1 MAVPQE
7 LLDKYRSFLIGTKGR
22 SENTVRVYLDDLS
35 TFNRFLEM
43 ENADFAQLDRRF
55 LRRYLAWLATRARGK
70 RGGYARVSVAR
81 KLVSLRAFYRFLRQE
96 GIVKTNPVP
105 KGSAFRVKTEK
116 RLPDFLTENETER
129 ILQAP
134 DTDTDLGLRDQ
145 AILEL
150 LYSSG
155 IRLSELAALNMDDV
169 DLETRQAKVFGKG
182 SKERIVLLGGPAV
195 QSLHLYMTASR
206 PQLSTSAHPGAPTSS
221 AHPEPVEG
229 SSAPPSSA
237 HPEPVEGSSA
247 PTSSAHPEPV
257 EGSSAPPSSALFLN
271 KYGGRLSPRSIQKIV
286 KKSAR
291 QSAINPKTHTH
302 SMRHTF
308 ATHMLEGGA
317 DLRVVQELL
326 GHSSP
331 ATTQIYTHV
340 TQRQARKVYMA
351 SHPRANGNPD
361 SVDEE

>member
-1 MAVPQE
+1 MPIPQE
-7 LLDKYRSFLIGTKGR
+7 LLDKYKAFLIGTKGR
-22 SENTVRVYLDDLS
+22 SENTVRVYADDLS
-35 TFNRFLEM
+35 TFNRFLELQ
-43 ENADFAQLDRRF
+43 NADYAALDRRF
-55 LRRYLAWLATRARGK
+55 LRGYLAWLATRARGK

-81 KLVSLRAFYRFLRQE
+81 KLVSLRAFYRFLQQQ
-96 GIVKTNPVP
+96 GIVKVNPVP

-134 DTDTDLGLRDQ
+134 DSDTELGLRDQ

-155 IRLSELAALNMDDV
+155 VRLSELAALNMEDLN
-169 DLETRQAKVFGKG
+169 LETREAKVWGKG

-195 QSLHLYMTASR
+195 QSLRHY
-206 PQLSTSAHPGAPTSS
+206 LSTSRPELADAPTN
-221 AHPEPVEG
+221 
-229 SSAPPSSA
+229 
-237 HPEPVEGSSA
+237 
-247 PTSSAHPEPV
+247 
-257 EGSSAPPSSALFLN
+257 ALFLN

-291 QSAINPKTHTH
+291 QATVNPKTHTH

-351 SHPRANGNPD
+351 SHPRAKGTPD
-361 SVDEE
+361 TVDEA

>member
-1 MAVPQE
+1 MSIPKE
-7 LLDKYRSFLIGTKGR
+7 LLDKYSAFLIGTKGR

-35 TFNRFLEM
+35 TFDRYLQQQD
-43 ENADFAQLDRRF
+43 ADFAQLDRRF
-55 LRRYLAWLATRARGK
+55 LRGYLAWLATRARGK

-81 KLVSLRAFYRFLRQE
+81 KLVSLRAFYRFLQQQ
-96 GIVKTNPVP
+96 GVVKTNPVP

-116 RLPDFLTENETER
+116 RLPDFLTENEMAR
-129 ILQAP
+129 MLQAP
-134 DTDTDLGLRDQ
+134 DPESELGIRDQ

-155 IRLSELAALNMDDV
+155 IRLSELAALNLE
-169 DLETRQAKVFGKG
+169 DLNLEAREAKVFGKG
-182 SKERIVLLGGPAV
+182 SKERIVLLGGPAI
-195 QSLHLYMTASR
+195 QALLHYISSSR
-206 PQLSTSAHPGAPTSS
+206 PLLQDNFTN
-221 AHPEPVEG
+221 
-229 SSAPPSSA
+229 
-237 HPEPVEGSSA
+237 
-247 PTSSAHPEPV
+247 
-257 EGSSAPPSSALFLN
+257 ALFLN

-291 QSAINPKTHTH
+291 QATINPKTHTH

-351 SHPRANGNPD
+351 SHPRAGGTPQP
-361 SVDEE
+361 VDEE

>member
-7 LLDKYRSFLIGTKGR
+7 LLDKYKAFLIGTKGR

-155 IRLSELAALNMDDV
+155 VRLSEIAALNMDDV

-195 QSLHLYMTASR
+195 QSLHRYMTASR
-206 PQLSTSAHPGAPTSS
+206 PQLYTSAHPGTPT
-221 AHPEPVEG
+221 
-229 SSAPPSSA
+229 SSA

-257 EGSSAPPSSALFLN
+257 EGSSAPPTNALFLN

>member
-1 MAVPQE
+1 MPIPQE
-7 LLDKYRSFLIGTKGR
+7 LLDKYKTFLIGTKGR

-35 TFNRFLEM
+35 TFNRFLEL
-43 ENADFAQLDRRF
+43 ENADYAHLDRRF
-55 LRRYLAWLATRARGK
+55 LRQYLAWLATHARGK
-70 RGGYARVSVAR
+70 QGGYARVSVQR
-81 KLVSLRAFYRFLRQE
+81 KLVSLRAFYRFLQQE
-96 GIVKTNPVP
+96 GVVKINPVP

-116 RLPDFLTENETER
+116 RLPDFLTETEMRR
-129 ILQAP
+129 ILEAP
-134 DTDTDLGLRDQ
+134 DPNSELGLRDL

-155 IRLSELAALNMDDV
+155 VRLSELAALNLDD
-169 DLETRQAKVFGKG
+169 LNLQAREAKVFGKG
-182 SKERIVLLGGPAV
+182 SKERLVLLGGPAV
-195 QSLHLYMTASR
+195 HALHLYLTDSR
-206 PQLSTSAHPGAPTSS
+206 PHLTDTPND
-221 AHPEPVEG
+221 
-229 SSAPPSSA
+229 
-237 HPEPVEGSSA
+237 
-247 PTSSAHPEPV
+247 
-257 EGSSAPPSSALFLN
+257 ALFLN

-291 QSAINPKTHTH
+291 QATVNPKTHTH

-340 TQRQARKVYMA
+340 TQRQAKKVYMA
-351 SHPRANGNPD
+351 SHPRANGSHEP
-361 SVDEE
+361 EETP

>member
-1 MAVPQE
+1 MAIPQE
-7 LLDKYRSFLIGTKGR
+7 LLDKYKAFLIGTKGR

-35 TFNRFLEM
+35 TFNRFLQQ
-43 ENADFAQLDRRF
+43 ENADYAQLDRRF
-55 LRRYLAWLATRARGK
+55 LRQYLAWLATRALGK
-70 RGGYARVSVAR
+70 RGGYARVSVQR
-81 KLVSLRAFYRFLRQE
+81 KLVSLRAFYRFLQQQ
-96 GIVKTNPVP
+96 GIVKINPVP

-116 RLPDFLTENETER
+116 RLPDFLTENETQR
-129 ILQAP
+129 ILEAP
-134 DTDTDLGLRDQ
+134 DTDTELGIRDQ

-155 IRLSELAALNMDDV
+155 VRLSELAALNMEDLS
-169 DLETRQAKVFGKG
+169 LETREAKVFGKG
-182 SKERIVLLGGPAV
+182 SKERIVLLGRPAV
-195 QSLHLYMTASR
+195 QSLHHYLSSSR
-206 PQLSTSAHPGAPTSS
+206 PTLMDNFTN
-221 AHPEPVEG
+221 
-229 SSAPPSSA
+229 
-237 HPEPVEGSSA
+237 
-247 PTSSAHPEPV
+247 
-257 EGSSAPPSSALFLN
+257 ALFLN

-291 QSAINPKTHTH
+291 QAAINPRTHTH

-351 SHPRANGNPD
+351 SHPRANGSPEP
-361 SVDEE
+361 VDEA

>member
-1 MAVPQE
+1 MPLPQE
-7 LLDKYRSFLIGTKGR
+7 VLERYRAFLIGTKGR

-35 TFNRFLEM
+35 TFDRYLQQQD
-43 ENADFAQLDRRF
+43 ADYARLDRRF
-55 LRRYLAWLATRARGK
+55 LRGYLAWLATRARGK

-81 KLVSLRAFYRFLRQE
+81 KLVSLRAFYRFLQQE

-116 RLPDFLTENETER
+116 RLPDFLTENEMER
-129 ILQAP
+129 MLEAP
-134 DTDTDLGLRDQ
+134 DPDTELGIRDQ

-155 IRLSELAALNMDDV
+155 VRLSELASLNLE
-169 DLETRQAKVFGKG
+169 DLNLEAREAKVFGKG
-182 SKERIVLLGGPAV
+182 SKERMVLLGGPAV
-195 QSLHLYMTASR
+195 QALHHYMTASR
-206 PQLSTSAHPGAPTSS
+206 PLLLDNFTN
-221 AHPEPVEG
+221 
-229 SSAPPSSA
+229 
-237 HPEPVEGSSA
+237 
-247 PTSSAHPEPV
+247 
-257 EGSSAPPSSALFLN
+257 ALFLN

-291 QSAINPKTHTH
+291 QATINPRTHTH

-317 DLRVVQELL
+317 DLRVVQEFL

-351 SHPRANGNPD
+351 SHPRAGGLPNP
-361 SVDEE
+361 VDEE

>member
-1 MAVPQE
+1 MPIPQE
-7 LLDKYRSFLIGTKGR
+7 LLDKYKAFLIGTKGR
-22 SENTVRVYLDDLS
+22 SENTVRVYTDDLS
-35 TFNRFLEM
+35 TFNRFLELQ
-43 ENADFAQLDRRF
+43 NADYAALDRRF
-55 LRRYLAWLATRARGK
+55 LRGYLAWLATRARGK

-81 KLVSLRAFYRFLRQE
+81 KLVSLRAFYRFLQQQ
-96 GIVKTNPVP
+96 GIVKVNPVP

-134 DTDTDLGLRDQ
+134 DSDTELGLRDQ

-155 IRLSELAALNMDDV
+155 VRLSELAALNMEDLN
-169 DLETRQAKVFGKG
+169 LETREAKVWGKG

-195 QSLHLYMTASR
+195 QSLRNYLAVSR
-206 PQLSTSAHPGAPTSS
+206 PELADAPTN
-221 AHPEPVEG
+221 
-229 SSAPPSSA
+229 
-237 HPEPVEGSSA
+237 
-247 PTSSAHPEPV
+247 
-257 EGSSAPPSSALFLN
+257 ALFLN

-291 QSAINPKTHTH
+291 QATVNPKTHTH

-308 ATHMLEGGA
+308 ATHLLEGGA
-317 DLRVVQELL
+317 DLRIVQELL

-351 SHPRANGNPD
+351 SHPRANGTPQP
-361 SVDEE
+361 EETP

>member
-1 MAVPQE
+1 MPIPQE
-7 LLDKYRSFLIGTKGR
+7 LLDKYRAFLIGTKGR
-22 SENTVRVYLDDLS
+22 SENTVRVYTDDLS
-35 TFNRFLEM
+35 TFNRFLEIQ
-43 ENADFAQLDRRF
+43 NADYAALDRRF
-55 LRRYLAWLATRARGK
+55 LRGYLAWLATRARGK

-81 KLVSLRAFYRFLRQE
+81 KLVSLRAFYRFLQQQ
-96 GIVKTNPVP
+96 GIVKVNPVP

-134 DTDTDLGLRDQ
+134 DSDTELGLRDQ

-155 IRLSELAALNMDDV
+155 VRLSELAALNMEDLN
-169 DLETRQAKVFGKG
+169 LETREAKVWGKG

-195 QSLHLYMTASR
+195 QSLHHYLATSR
-206 PQLSTSAHPGAPTSS
+206 PELADAPTN
-221 AHPEPVEG
+221 
-229 SSAPPSSA
+229 
-237 HPEPVEGSSA
+237 
-247 PTSSAHPEPV
+247 
-257 EGSSAPPSSALFLN
+257 ALFLN

-291 QSAINPKTHTH
+291 QATVNPKTHTH

-317 DLRVVQELL
+317 DLRIVQELL

-340 TQRQARKVYMA
+340 TQRQAKKVYMA
-351 SHPRANGNPD
+351 SHPRANGTPD
-361 SVDEE
+361 PVDEA

>member
-1 MAVPQE
+1 MSLPQE
-7 LLDKYRSFLIGTKGR
+7 LLHKYKAFLIGTKGR
-22 SENTVRVYLDDLS
+22 SENTARVYLDDLS
-35 TFNRFLEM
+35 TFDRFLELQ
-43 ENADFAQLDRRF
+43 NADYARLDRRF
-55 LRRYLAWLATRARGK
+55 LRQYLAWLATRARGK

-81 KLVSLRAFYRFLRQE
+81 KLVSLRAFYRFLQQQ
-96 GIVKTNPVP
+96 GVVNVNPVP
-105 KGSAFRVKTEK
+105 KGGAFRVKTEK
-116 RLPDFLTENETER
+116 HLPDFLTENETER
-129 ILQAP
+129 ILEAP
-134 DTDTDLGLRDQ
+134 DTDTELGIRDQ

-155 IRLSELAALNMDDV
+155 VRLSELAALNLEDLN
-169 DLETRQAKVFGKG
+169 LETREAKVWGKG

-195 QSLHLYMTASR
+195 QSLHHYLSASR
-206 PQLSTSAHPGAPTSS
+206 PLLLDAFTN
-221 AHPEPVEG
+221 
-229 SSAPPSSA
+229 
-237 HPEPVEGSSA
+237 
-247 PTSSAHPEPV
+247 
-257 EGSSAPPSSALFLN
+257 ALFLN
-271 KYGGRLSPRSIQKIV
+271 KFGGRLSTRSIQKIV

-291 QSAINPKTHTH
+291 QAAINPKTHTH

-351 SHPRANGNPD
+351 SHPRANGSPEP
-361 SVDEE
+361 VDEQ

>member
-1 MAVPQE
+1 MPIPQE
-7 LLDKYRSFLIGTKGR
+7 LLDKYSAFLTGAKGR

-35 TFNRFLEM
+35 TFNRFLDM

-96 GIVKTNPVP
+96 GIVKNNPVP

-116 RLPDFLTENETER
+116 RLPDFLTETEMGKM
-129 ILQAP
+129 LKAP

-155 IRLSELAALNMDDV
+155 VRLSELAALNLDDIN
-169 DLETRQAKVFGKG
+169 LQTKEAKVFGKG
-182 SKERIVLLGGPAV
+182 SKERIVLLGAPAV
-195 QSLHLYMTASR
+195 QSLHHYLTASR
-206 PQLSTSAHPGAPTSS
+206 PELADAPTN
-221 AHPEPVEG
+221 
-229 SSAPPSSA
+229 
-237 HPEPVEGSSA
+237 
-247 PTSSAHPEPV
+247 
-257 EGSSAPPSSALFLN
+257 ALFLN
-271 KYGGRLSPRSIQKIV
+271 KYGNRLSPRSIQKIV

-291 QSAINPKTHTH
+291 QATINPKTHTH

-308 ATHMLEGGA
+308 ATHLLEGGA

-340 TQRQARKVYMA
+340 TQRQAKKVYMA
-351 SHPRANGNPD
+351 SHPRANGTPD
-361 SVDEE
+361 PEETP